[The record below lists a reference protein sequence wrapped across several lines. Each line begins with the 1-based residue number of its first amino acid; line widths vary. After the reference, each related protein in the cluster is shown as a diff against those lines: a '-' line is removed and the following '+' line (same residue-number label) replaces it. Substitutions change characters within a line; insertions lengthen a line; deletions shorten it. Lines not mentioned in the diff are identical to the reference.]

1 MALRREGLREDG
13 ERFYKLLSIGESI
26 YLIKIYSLSFSKVA
40 FEQTLSIV
48 SFLGS
53 KVLGYLK

>member
-1 MALRREGLREDG
+1 MVHD
-13 ERFYKLLSIGESI
+13 FNVYFKLLATGESI
-26 YLIKIYSLSFSKVA
+26 YLIKIYSLSFSKVD

-53 KVLGYLK
+53 KVLGCLK